1 MENSESTN
9 PKSEP
14 STKRGRRPRMKA
26 QGLGDTIEQ
35 ITEATGIKKL
45 VDWFSEATGVD
56 CGCEARKQKLNQL
69 LSYSRI
75 ECLTKDEYEWLSNLF
90 SLKPRSL
97 SVAQQDVIAR
107 THARVFNHTL
117 HKPCNCSPREWQR
130 YVDDLR
136 KVWSEYNA
144 EEQNQLIGSED

>member
-14 STKRGRRPRMKA
+14 STKRGRRPRKKA

-35 ITEATGIKKL
+35 LTEATGIKKL

-56 CGCEARKQKLNQL
+56 CGCDARKKKLNEL
-69 LSYSRI
+69 MPYKRI
-75 ECLTKDEYEWLSNLF
+75 ECLTEDEYKWLSNYFLNPGK
-90 SLKPRSL
+90 SLN
-97 SVAQQDVIAR
+97 VAQQDYIAR
-107 THARVFNHTL
+107 THARIFSHTL
-117 HKPCNCSPREWQR
+117 HKPCTCSPREWQR
-130 YVDDLR
+130 YIDELK

-144 EEQNQLIGSED
+144 EEQKQLIEGEA